1 MSVSPAITPTQQQN
15 PPPHD
20 DRMRCGTLTYTKAG
34 LFALFGWML
43 WGDFCFT
50 LMSNIWA
57 NIIPLVMR
65 AEGAPNTV
73 VALVMTTIPS
83 AMNFVLN
90 PIISTF
96 SDRYRGKR
104 GRRIPFLLYSAP
116 FISFFLIL
124 LGFSQEIG
132 GFLYGLLAH
141 LSPGLTQSAVTVVLI
156 GLLVVC
162 FMFFDLF
169 VATVFYYL
177 FNDVVPQAF
186 IGRFLGLFR
195 VVGGLAGALFN
206 FFLFKYATSHTSTIF
221 FGGAILYLVA
231 FLLLG
236 FHVKEGE
243 YPPPE
248 AMSKKKGFFLDIIK
262 TYFRECF
269 SHRIFRRVFA
279 YSALSS
285 VSGSINV
292 FLIFMAISIGL
303 TLDEVGKVAAVVGIV
318 SMLLSYPMGTMVDH
332 IHPLRVKLI
341 VQMLFCVVTLMKC
354 VFLFYDFPR
363 DVAFWIYAALA
374 GIAIPLQAANAAAG
388 MPMVMRLFPHERFG
402 QFCAANAMCGAFGAV
417 IGGLLGG
424 VFLDVL
430 KRVFSDRGD
439 YYYRFVPAWS
449 LVFMLMASIMC
460 YLVYREWQKL
470 GGDKNYQ
477 SPIEDKFAGFHGSE
491 SSS

>member
-1 MSVSPAITPTQQQN
+1 MQHCKPSSATPNTSADAGQ
-15 PPPHD
+15 HY
-20 DRMRCGTLTYTKAG
+20 RCGTLTYTKAG

-43 WGDFCFT
+43 WGDFCFS
-50 LMSNIWA
+50 LMTDIWR

-65 AEGAPNTV
+65 TEGAPNTV

-116 FISFFLIL
+116 FISFFLLL

-132 GFLYGLLAH
+132 RFFHGWLVM
-141 LSPGLTQSAVTVVLI
+141 LSPGLTQSAVTVGLI
-156 GLLVVC
+156 GVLVVC

-221 FGGAILYLVA
+221 FGGAILYLTA

-236 FHVKEGE
+236 LNVKEGE

-248 AMSKKKGFFLDIIK
+248 AMTKKKGFSFDIIK

-269 SHRIFRRVFA
+269 THRIFRRVFA

-285 VSGSINV
+285 VSNSINV

-303 TLDEVGKVAAVVGIV
+303 SLDEVGKVAAVVGIV
-318 SMLLSYPMGTMVDH
+318 SMILSYPMGTMVDY

-341 VQMLFCVVTLMKC
+341 VQMLFCIVTLMKC
-354 VFLFYDFPR
+354 VFLVYDFPR

-374 GIAIPLQAANAAAG
+374 GIAIPLQAANAAAA

-402 QFCAANAMCGAFGAV
+402 QFCAANAMCSAFGAV

-424 VFLDVL
+424 IFLDVM
-430 KRVFSDRGD
+430 KRVFSTSGD
-439 YYYRFVPAWS
+439 YYYRFVPVWS
-449 LVFMLMASIMC
+449 LTFMLLASLMC
-460 YLVYREWQKL
+460 YLAYLEWKKL
-470 GGDKNYQ
+470 AGDKNYK
-477 SPIEDKFAGFHGSE
+477 SPIEDKFTGFNITE
-491 SSS
+491 STS